1 MAGPVVR
8 FGGKFGA
15 MVGAVMVA
23 LKLKENYD
31 ECKQHSPL
39 TSTINGGSVWVFHGY

>member
-1 MAGPVVR
+1 MR

-15 MVGAVMVA
+15 RVGAVMVA

-31 ECKQHSPL
+31 ECKQHSTL
-39 TSTINGGSVWVFHGY
+39 TRTINGGLLWIFYGY